1 MGFVTRDLFKWETI
15 KSASYGLLT
24 YLGDVVTHSLSTAY
38 FLGYFAQNE
47 IFNVFFGVLP
57 RGCIPKC
64 LKIFCQQAKRLPGSS
79 FPSLSQTAL
88 RGFKRLSHFRDMR
101 SVFF

>member
-47 IFNVFFGVLP
+47 IFNVCFGVLP
-57 RGCIPKC
+57 
-64 LKIFCQQAKRLPGSS
+64 
-79 FPSLSQTAL
+79 
-88 RGFKRLSHFRDMR
+88 
-101 SVFF
+101 